1 MRTLMTS
8 LPLAD
13 RTPDD
18 LRSIIDSEV
27 VRPCLDAVFRSGEL
41 RRSALTIT
49 EHDGRLYPDGD
60 PDYGP
65 IIRLELETS
74 EGDVA
79 AIPVWQPE
87 VEQLSTIAGIRE
99 YLLGQLEDW
108 LPETRLHWGEEV
120 HLLPSPDGPKS

>member
-1 MRTLMTS
+1 
-8 LPLAD
+8 
-13 RTPDD
+13 
-18 LRSIIDSEV
+18 
-27 VRPCLDAVFRSGEL
+27 
-41 RRSALTIT
+41 
-49 EHDGRLYPDGD
+49 
-60 PDYGP
+60 
-65 IIRLELETS
+65 LELETS